1 VSSWDPSQQ
10 FTGRFTEARLLGFFV
25 LETREH
31 PSRKRTMQLLMLC
44 ALNGQVPL
52 GLIGIHEPEE
62 RNLKV
67 YIAQEGKFL
76 SNFFCAI
83 GWA

>member
-1 VSSWDPSQQ
+1 
-10 FTGRFTEARLLGFFV
+10 
-25 LETREH
+25 
-31 PSRKRTMQLLMLC
+31 MQLLMLC